1 MGQTEA
7 LFKCSRY
14 FRWLSQRSLP
24 AINPGRAGDHEGSIM
39 NPFKPLIAVW
49 AVGTAVIFVVTIAAN
64 DIQAL
69 GYGLGA
75 WHSIFALAVTALKR
89 RGYDI
94 T

>member
-1 MGQTEA
+1 
-7 LFKCSRY
+7 
-14 FRWLSQRSLP
+14 
-24 AINPGRAGDHEGSIM
+24 M
-39 NPFKPLIAVW
+39 NPFKPLIAAW